1 VRYAYAITAA
11 LLAGGATATLTL
23 QQPLG
28 AQVAQNA
35 PGTIDAA
42 TPRPGA
48 PMSFADLA
56 AKLQP
61 AVVNISTTQR
71 IEVQQGGN
79 PFAGTPF
86 DEFFRRFG
94 GGGGGGDSDGRPV
107 TREATS
113 LGSGFIISPDG
124 YVVTNNHVISGGAG
138 RGQGNAVVSEITVTL
153 PDRKEYKAT
162 VVGRDLTSDL
172 ALLKIDARNLPFVQ
186 FGDSTR
192 VRVGD
197 WVVAIGNPFGLGGTV
212 TAGIVSALH
221 RNIGLGGAYDRYIQT
236 DASINQGNSGGPM
249 FDLQGNVIG
258 INTAIFGI
266 QPMTEDIATSL
277 GLPKDRGEIVARVE
291 PGEAAARAGIRQGDV
306 IVKVDGKDVTPD
318 NTLSYMIANS
328 QIGSKVNI
336 ELIRD
341 GRRQTVSAVVGERP
355 PEEQLA
361 GGGDNFDDDDGAA
374 PGQQAT
380 PQNAR
385 ALIGLGLTTV
395 TPEIARQLG
404 IPATTRG
411 VAVTSVDQSSDAASQ
426 GLQSRDIILSI
437 NQRPVANVQEATTA
451 VDAARKAGRKSV
463 LLLVQRGPNPPRYVG
478 VEIRSN

>member
-1 VRYAYAITAA
+1 
-11 LLAGGATATLTL
+11 
-23 QQPLG
+23 
-28 AQVAQNA
+28 
-35 PGTIDAA
+35 
-42 TPRPGA
+42 
-48 PMSFADLA
+48 
-56 AKLQP
+56 
-61 AVVNISTTQR
+61 
-71 IEVQQGGN
+71 
-79 PFAGTPF
+79 
-86 DEFFRRFG
+86 
-94 GGGGGGDSDGRPV
+94 
-107 TREATS
+107 
-113 LGSGFIISPDG
+113 
-124 YVVTNNHVISGGAG
+124 
-138 RGQGNAVVSEITVTL
+138 
-153 PDRKEYKAT
+153 
-162 VVGRDLTSDL
+162 
-172 ALLKIDARNLPFVQ
+172 
-186 FGDSTR
+186 
-192 VRVGD
+192 
-197 WVVAIGNPFGLGGTV
+197 
-212 TAGIVSALH
+212 
-221 RNIGLGGAYDRYIQT
+221 
-236 DASINQGNSGGPM
+236 
-249 FDLQGNVIG
+249 
-258 INTAIFGI
+258 
-266 QPMTEDIATSL
+266 MTEDIATSL